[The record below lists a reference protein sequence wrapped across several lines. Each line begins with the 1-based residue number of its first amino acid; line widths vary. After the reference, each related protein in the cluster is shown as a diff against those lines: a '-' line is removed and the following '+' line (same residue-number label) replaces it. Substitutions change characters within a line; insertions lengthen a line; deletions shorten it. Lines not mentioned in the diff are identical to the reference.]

1 MGDKSDNMAT
11 DQDLLDILGG
21 TSSSNEQSTP
31 KTELEKA
38 MEMSD
43 EEKDKLEADKKM
55 AELQEIATQLT
66 SHTTGKNPGS
76 GDVDKDLSN
85 WFDGN
90 DQLPSDELNNYVANA
105 SVKMDYG
112 LTRNVLSSYSFM
124 GKLRKFIE
132 EDAFDVLFS
141 EQALLGSDPDE
152 VMDRLKVAF
161 TMFKDLANLNAKIN
175 SDIKNYRLRSNTD
188 SSDIDRLS
196 LLLGSIPTE
205 KLSKVLEEISYSSEK
220 KD

>member
-1 MGDKSDNMAT
+1 MSDKSDNMAT

-21 TSSSNEQSTP
+21 TSSDDNSTP
-31 KTELEKA
+31 KSELEKA
-38 MEMSD
+38 MEMTD
-43 EEKDKLEADKKM
+43 EEKDKIEADKKM

-66 SHTTGKNPGS
+66 SQTVGKNPGS

-85 WFDGN
+85 WFDGD

-141 EQALLGSDPDE
+141 EQAILGCTPEE
-152 VMDRLKVAF
+152 VEERLKIAF
-161 TMFKDLANLNAKIN
+161 TIFKDLANLNAKIN
-175 SDIKNYRLRSNTD
+175 NDIKNYRLRSNTD

-205 KLSKVLEEISYSSEK
+205 KLSKVLEEISYSSDK
-220 KD
+220 KDV